1 MPRHFAVGRFGLT
14 TGGKLVTLIPD
25 KISPDTNFGEKVLF
39 EAFEGIQGH
48 DDWIVLHGLHQYKVV
63 QGVETEGDF
72 IVLMPGKGIVV
83 IESKGARS
91 AVIDGETWT
100 LVGVPEKAKN
110 KSPVEQ
116 AEHVRNNIKALI
128 NTNDINAAA
137 LPIARVVWFPKMD
150 PLEFDGVGNKGMEF
164 YSWEILFRRDIK
176 DIGRVLV
183 DAISAETKA
192 GPDKGRKYTPELF
205 DDTEMVRIKDI
216 LRIRAKAE
224 VTKDG
229 VSDIRRVQLN
239 GATDYLKPIWDSIS
253 RNNYFYIEGAAGSG
267 KSVLLKYAADSYAA
281 EGRKVLVTCNG
292 IMMADELSLYFEH
305 QPNVDVIDLGNLF
318 LQTAQL
324 KSHKKGDSW
333 YQEELPIKA
342 KNALMHNPHLAKYDV
357 ICVDEFQDIAAFPDM
372 VDAVFRYFGGE
383 GDFAP
388 GIVVA
393 GDDYQQILNSKGHV
407 SGFETAEEALGDKFV
422 RINLN
427 RNCRQAPGLSHAIY
441 NFLGWDDRG
450 YKHQLN
456 KDIEWSFE
464 IVRPKPGKETD
475 SLAEVVRNLLET
487 NEPSQ
492 IRVLSAFGEKQ
503 SLLAELFHRE
513 SKNNDERWLKKQ
525 LVHRTT
531 QGEIRWRSIP
541 KFKGLDQDV
550 IVITDIGNNAVDFAK
565 SINQTLNNL
574 LYVGLTRAK
583 FQVVLMISDGLFPN
597 ARSSRN

>member
-1 MPRHFAVGRFGLT
+1 M
-14 TGGKLVTLIPD
+14 VTLIPD
-25 KISPDTNFGEKVLF
+25 KISPDTNYGEKVLY
-39 EAFEGIQGH
+39 EALEKVSNH
-48 DDWIVLHGLHQYKVV
+48 DDWTCLHGLHQYKVV

-72 IVLMPGKGIVV
+72 IVLIPGKGIVV

-91 AVIDGETWT
+91 AVIDGDVWT
-100 LVGVPEKAKN
+100 IEGVHEKARH
-110 KSPVEQ
+110 KSPIEQ
-116 AEHVRNNIKALI
+116 VEHVRNNIKALI

-137 LPIARVVWFPKMD
+137 MPIARIVWFPKMD

-164 YSWEILFRRDIK
+164 YPWEILFRRDIK
-176 DIGRVLV
+176 NISQVILE
-183 DAISAETKA
+183 AIEAETKA
-192 GPDKGRKYTPELF
+192 GPEKGRKYTPEVF
-205 DDTEMVRIKDI
+205 DDTEMQRIREI

-239 GATDYLKPIWDSIS
+239 GATDYLKPIWDSIAK
-253 RNNYFYIEGAAGSG
+253 NNYFYVEGAAGSG

-292 IMMADELSLYFEH
+292 IMMADELRLYFEH
-305 QPNVDVIDLGNLF
+305 QPNVDVVDLGKLF
-318 LQTAQL
+318 LETAQL
-324 KSHKKGDSW
+324 KVHKKGDAW
-333 YQEELPIKA
+333 YQAELPVKA

-372 VDAVFRYFGGE
+372 VDSVFRYFGGE
-383 GDFAP
+383 SDFAP
-388 GIVVA
+388 AIVVA
-393 GDDYQQILNSKGHV
+393 GDDYQQILNNKSRV
-407 SGFETAEEALGDKFV
+407 SGFEVAEEALGDKFV
-422 RINLN
+422 RISLN

-441 NFLGWDDRG
+441 SFLGWDDRD

-464 IVRPKPGKETD
+464 IVRPRPGKETE

-513 SKNNDERWLKKQ
+513 SKSNDERWLKKQ
-525 LVHRTT
+525 MVHRTT
-531 QGEIRWRSIP
+531 KGEIRWRSIP

-550 IVITDIGNNAVDFAK
+550 IVITDIGNNAVDF
-565 SINQTLNNL
+565 SREINQTLNDL

-583 FQVVLMISDGLFPN
+583 FQVVLLISDGLYPK
-597 ARSSRN
+597 AKSSRS